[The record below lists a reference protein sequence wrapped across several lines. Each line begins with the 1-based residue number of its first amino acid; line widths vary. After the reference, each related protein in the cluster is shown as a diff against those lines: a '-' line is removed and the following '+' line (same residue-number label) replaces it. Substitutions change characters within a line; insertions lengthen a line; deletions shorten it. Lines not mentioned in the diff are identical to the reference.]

1 VKPNINSG
9 EVHSEPCINGHPA
22 DGALVGAGS
31 LWPNPERKGKEGIQ
45 RPMSKAETMPKKE
58 RKEKTLAQIQTP
70 SLTPKPLISSMK
82 QIRQR
87 EGRERGSSLKEALL
101 VRMAHLNMLIRS
113 TKERLQF
120 SKLTMPY

>member
-9 EVHSEPCINGHPA
+9 EVHSERCNNGHPV

-31 LWPNPERKGKEGIQ
+31 LWPNPKRKGRITKTNE
-45 RPMSKAETMPKKE
+45 E

-70 SLTPKPLISSMK
+70 SLTPKPLIDSMK

-87 EGRERGSSLKEALL
+87 EGRES
-101 VRMAHLNMLIRS
+101 
-113 TKERLQF
+113 
-120 SKLTMPY
+120 

>member
-1 VKPNINSG
+1 M
-9 EVHSEPCINGHPA
+9 VHWWVLVHCGPCQ
-22 DGALVGAGS
+22 
-31 LWPNPERKGKEGIQ
+31 KG
-45 RPMSKAETMPKKE
+45 KE